1 MEFEVLTGS
10 FNCQNC
16 AVEHFDITN
25 NCTLERILFQV
36 LVGAPFSVRGIK
48 VSGRILTGEPRDIM
62 LTKGRRIVDGGA
74 E

>member
-36 LVGAPFSVRGIK
+36 LVGAPFSVHAFSLSKQRNIA
-48 VSGRILTGEPRDIM
+48 V
-62 LTKGRRIVDGGA
+62 A
-74 E
+74 

>member
-36 LVGAPFSVRGIK
+36 LVRAPFSVHAFSLSMQRNIA
-48 VSGRILTGEPRDIM
+48 V
-62 LTKGRRIVDGGA
+62 A
-74 E
+74 